1 MTTTDET
8 TPVMSVEQDA
18 EWLAWRKGGITA
30 SDVARCHTGRYGGS
44 PMAIVAEKLGIAE
57 PTEVTD
63 AMTRGLRLEVPITA
77 AVANL
82 RGTHVGYTQAWLQHA
97 DRPTHR
103 ATIDGVLLPHADA
116 EIGEMLGIVEIKT
129 VGQHVPSPWDYY
141 EVQTQWQMHVA
152 DADVAL
158 VAVAVVSDEDEPDE
172 IVSLKFKTIKR
183 DDQLIATLVELA
195 DTLWSW
201 VERGEVPPP
210 SAPGDLEVVKY
221 LTREHDS
228 DADTVNLD
236 GHLSLIVRR
245 AELAERKDEVEA
257 ELDTINATLVAA
269 IGSATRGTAPG
280 FTVSYSVPR
289 RVLTADGE
297 REVLRLRPDL
307 AVARLDRAA
316 AKADKAAAEL
326 IKRHQEPVGAR
337 VLAVR
342 TKKAS

>member
-1 MTTTDET
+1 
-8 TPVMSVEQDA
+8 MSVEQDA

-183 DDQLIATLVELA
+183 DDQLIAELVELA

-228 DADTVNLD
+228 DAETVQLD
-236 GHLSLIVRR
+236 QHLSLIAQRV
-245 AELAERKDEVEA
+245 ELAERRDEITD
-257 ELDTINATLVAA
+257 ELDTINATLAAA
-269 IGSATRGTAPG
+269 IGSATKGTAPG
-280 FTVSYSVPR
+280 FTISYSAPR
-289 RVLTADGE
+289 KVLTTEGE
-297 REVLRLRPDL
+297 RAVLDLRPDL
-307 AVARLDRAA
+307 GVLRLNRAA
-316 AKADKAAAEL
+316 AKADPIAAEL
-326 IKRHQEPVGAR
+326 ITKHQEPAGAR
-337 VLAVR
+337 VLTVR
-342 TKKAS
+342 KKKAS